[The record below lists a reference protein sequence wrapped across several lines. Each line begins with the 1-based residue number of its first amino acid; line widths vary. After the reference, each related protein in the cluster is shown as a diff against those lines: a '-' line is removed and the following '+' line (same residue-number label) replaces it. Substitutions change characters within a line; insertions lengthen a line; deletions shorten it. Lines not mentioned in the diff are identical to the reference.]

1 MTHIKSRI
9 TREKKIVELMIR
21 LYCKRKER
29 NRELCPAC
37 QDLLKYAHARLEHC
51 PFGEKK
57 STCRL
62 CTVHC
67 YKPEMRQRMQRYIEY
82 KNKTQEKCNYCTI
95 YQCISGFYK
104 KNVELHLLLILAIDS
119 VIYSFYVTI
128 LLCKKAPV
136 FD

>member
-67 YKPEMRQRMQRYIEY
+67 YKPEMRQRMQSVMRYAGPRMLLYHPIAAIRHLMEETGISSLL
-82 KNKTQEKCNYCTI
+82 TQTSSRYFI
-95 YQCISGFYK
+95 LAII
-104 KNVELHLLLILAIDS
+104 LLILQRN
-119 VIYSFYVTI
+119 
-128 LLCKKAPV
+128 
-136 FD
+136 

>member
-1 MTHIKSRI
+1 MIFHNYMYFCNHIYTDNLNYMTHIKSRI

-67 YKPEMRQRMQRYIEY
+67 YKPEMRQRMQSVMRYAGPRMLLYHPIAA
-82 KNKTQEKCNYCTI
+82 I
-95 YQCISGFYK
+95 R
-104 KNVELHLLLILAIDS
+104 HLMEETGHL
-119 VIYSFYVTI
+119 FFTHTN
-128 LLCKKAPV
+128 
-136 FD
+136 

>member
-57 STCRL
+57 SVYAPSTA
-62 CTVHC
+62 TS
-67 YKPEMRQRMQRYIEY
+67 P
-82 KNKTQEKCNYCTI
+82 KCAN
-95 YQCISGFYK
+95 
-104 KNVELHLLLILAIDS
+104 E
-119 VIYSFYVTI
+119 
-128 LLCKKAPV
+128 CKA
-136 FD
+136 

>member
-37 QDLLKYAHARLEHC
+37 QDLLKYAHARL
-51 PFGEKK
+51 
-57 STCRL
+57 

-67 YKPEMRQRMQRYIEY
+67 YKPEMRQRMQSVMRYAGPRMLLYHPIAA
-82 KNKTQEKCNYCTI
+82 I
-95 YQCISGFYK
+95 R
-104 KNVELHLLLILAIDS
+104 HLMEETGHL
-119 VIYSFYVTI
+119 FFTHTN
-128 LLCKKAPV
+128 
-136 FD
+136 

>member
-51 PFGEKK
+51 PFGEKNPPAVYVP
-57 STCRL
+57 STA
-62 CTVHC
+62 TS
-67 YKPEMRQRMQRYIEY
+67 P
-82 KNKTQEKCNYCTI
+82 KCAN
-95 YQCISGFYK
+95 
-104 KNVELHLLLILAIDS
+104 E
-119 VIYSFYVTI
+119 
-128 LLCKKAPV
+128 CKA
-136 FD
+136 

>member
-37 QDLLKYAHARLEHC
+37 QDLLKYAHARLAHC

-67 YKPEMRQRMQRYIEY
+67 YKPEMRQRMQSVMRYAGPRMLLYHPIAAIRHLMEETGHLFFTHT
-82 KNKTQEKCNYCTI
+82 NKLKI
-95 YQCISGFYK
+95 FHISNHFI
-104 KNVELHLLLILAIDS
+104 NFAAILSLPQKQD
-119 VIYSFYVTI
+119 
-128 LLCKKAPV
+128 
-136 FD
+136 

>member
-67 YKPEMRQRMQRYIEY
+67 YKPEMRQRMQSVMRYAGPRMLLYHPIAA
-82 KNKTQEKCNYCTI
+82 I
-95 YQCISGFYK
+95 R
-104 KNVELHLLLILAIDS
+104 HLMEETGH
-119 VIYSFYVTI
+119 FFFTHTN
-128 LLCKKAPV
+128 
-136 FD
+136 

>member
-9 TREKKIVELMIR
+9 TRERKIVELMIR

-67 YKPEMRQRMQRYIEY
+67 YKPEMRQRMQSVMRYAGPRMLLYHPIAA
-82 KNKTQEKCNYCTI
+82 I
-95 YQCISGFYK
+95 R
-104 KNVELHLLLILAIDS
+104 HLMEETGHL
-119 VIYSFYVTI
+119 FFTHTN
-128 LLCKKAPV
+128 
-136 FD
+136 